1 VLPSTSTAGR
11 NRTHMLNVQIAATC
25 VCMLFLSAAPWAFAT
40 ALNTH
45 MARPAA
51 VVHQVTIHTFVEVD
65 ADSPDLTPALYAPA
79 KLMITTTA
87 SAPILRAQCE
97 SDRWPWDCHPVHR
110 RVLPSG
116 SDDSEL
122 S

>member
-1 VLPSTSTAGR
+1 
-11 NRTHMLNVQIAATC
+11 
-25 VCMLFLSAAPWAFAT
+25 MLFLSADPWAFAT
-40 ALNTH
+40 AFNTH
-45 MARPAA
+45 LTRPAV
-51 VVHQVTIHTFVEVD
+51 VVHQMTIHTFAEVD
-65 ADSPDLTPALYAPA
+65 ADRPDLTPALCAPA

-87 SAPILRAQCE
+87 SAPILRAQYE
-97 SDRWPWDCHPVHR
+97 PDRWPWDCHPVHR